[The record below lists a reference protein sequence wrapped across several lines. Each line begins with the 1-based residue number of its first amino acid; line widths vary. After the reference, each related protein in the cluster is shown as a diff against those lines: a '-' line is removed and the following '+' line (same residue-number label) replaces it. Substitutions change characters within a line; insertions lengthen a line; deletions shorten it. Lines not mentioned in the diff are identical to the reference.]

1 MKATNNQFRQSRS
14 QYYKMKM
21 QRKREMQRKSY
32 PDLHQKFTALDIE
45 NGKRTCAITLSRGRI
60 AVGDDV
66 WRMSNKA
73 DMCEYSY
80 RIYEQA
86 EFYIFYRKEETEDA
100 YPLPYEQD
108 DVSEEAVV

>member
-1 MKATNNQFRQSRS
+1 
-14 QYYKMKM
+14 MKM
-21 QRKREMQRKSY
+21 QRTREMRRKSY
-32 PDLHQKFTALDIE
+32 PNLYQKFIAVDIE
-45 NGKRTCAITLSRGRI
+45 TGKKTTAITLSRGRI

-73 DMCEYSY
+73 DMCEYPY

-86 EFYIFYRKEETEDA
+86 EFFMFYRKDETKDV

-108 DVSEEAVV
+108 DLGKEEAVV